1 MQVADL
7 RLLDVPFTF
16 EVAAAS
22 DPWEPRQWKF
32 NVFEYLPG
40 VTFTPHD
47 EDRFA
52 CICEN
57 ALRPYRGC
65 PAHKGRAMLMERTGV
80 ELGGWRR

>member
-1 MQVADL
+1 MKVADL

-16 EVAAAS
+16 EVAAIS
-22 DPWEPRQWKF
+22 DPWESQGKF

-52 CICEN
+52 CICEDP
-57 ALRPYRGC
+57 LRPYRGC
-65 PAHKGRAMLMERTGV
+65 PAHRGRAKFMERAGLK
-80 ELGGWRR
+80 LGGWRR